1 MYYVVFEFSSKY
13 REPYFYVIVWNLEKK
28 KLWNQNQFLFGE
40 EILNLFYYF
49 KQVVLFSSLDN
60 LTRELSQIIVTNK
73 KNVVNDFFFEL

>member
-1 MYYVVFEFSSKY
+1 MKF
-13 REPYFYVIVWNLEKK
+13 RKK

-40 EILNLFYYF
+40 EILNLLYYF

-73 KNVVNDFFFEL
+73 KNVVNDFFSNYENILGEREGGW